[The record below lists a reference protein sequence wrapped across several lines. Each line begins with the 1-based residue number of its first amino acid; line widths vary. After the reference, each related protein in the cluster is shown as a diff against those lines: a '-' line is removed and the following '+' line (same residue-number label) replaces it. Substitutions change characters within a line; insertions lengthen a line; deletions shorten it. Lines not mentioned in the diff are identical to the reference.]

1 MMFAYR
7 YDENNYYAGQQ
18 ECQLDPIATKREGHE
33 VWLLPANCT
42 WEEPLE
48 EKEGYKIKWNGEAW
62 EYEEIPVEPEPEP
75 PTLEE
80 VKEQKINELKS
91 IRDTKEVE
99 PIRTDKGLFDYDEK
113 ARDRIKDAMVALK
126 YSSKIE
132 WTLADNT
139 DVSVSQ
145 LDLENVILAV
155 ASRSNDLHIKYRE
168 LKQRVNA
175 AQTVEKVE
183 AIVWGD

>member
-1 MMFAYR
+1 MYAYK
-7 YDENNYYAGQQ
+7 YDSDFYYAGQQ
-18 ECQLDPIATKREGHE
+18 DCQLDPIATKREGHE

-42 WEEPLE
+42 WEEPLN

-62 EYEEIPVEPEPEP
+62 EYEEIPVPPEPEP

>member
-1 MMFAYR
+1 MKAYK
-7 YDENNYYAGQQ
+7 YDSDFYYAGQQ
-18 ECQLDPIATKREGHE
+18 DCQLDPIATKREGHE

-42 WEEPLE
+42 WQDPLN
-48 EKEGYKIKWNGEAW
+48 EKDGYKIKWNGEAW
-62 EYEEIPVEPEPEP
+62 EYEEIPVPPEPEP

-175 AQTVEKVE
+175 AQTVEEVE

>member
-1 MMFAYR
+1 MYAYK
-7 YDENNYYAGQQ
+7 YDENKYYAGQQ
-18 ECQLDPIATKREGHE
+18 DCQLDPIATKREGHE

-42 WEEPLE
+42 WQDPLN
-48 EKEGYKIKWNGEAW
+48 EKDGYKIKWNGEAW

-75 PTLEE
+75 PTLDE
-80 VKEQKINELKS
+80 VKSQKIRELKG

-99 PIRTDKGLFDYDEK
+99 PIRTNKGIFDYDEK

>member
-1 MMFAYR
+1 MYAYK
-7 YDENNYYAGQQ
+7 YDSDFYYAGQQ
-18 ECQLDPIATKREGHE
+18 DCQLDPIATKREGHE

-62 EYEEIPVEPEPEP
+62 EYEEIPVPPEPEP

>member
-1 MMFAYR
+1 MYAYR
-7 YDENNYYAGQQ
+7 YDENFYFAGQQ
-18 ECQLDPIATKREGHE
+18 DCQLDPIATKREGNE

-62 EYEEIPVEPEPEP
+62 EYEEIPVPPEPEP

>member
-1 MMFAYR
+1 MYAYK
-7 YDENNYYAGQQ
+7 YDENKYYAGQQ
-18 ECQLDPIATKREGHE
+18 DCQLDPIATKREGHE

-42 WEEPLE
+42 WQDPLN
-48 EKEGYKIKWNGEAW
+48 EKDGYKIKWNGEAW

-75 PTLEE
+75 PTLDE
-80 VKEQKINELKS
+80 VKSQKIRELKG

-99 PIRTDKGLFDYDEK
+99 PIRTNKGIFDYDEK

-175 AQTVEKVE
+175 AQTVEEVE

>member
-1 MMFAYR
+1 MYAYK
-7 YDENNYYAGQQ
+7 YDPDFYYAGQQ
-18 ECQLDPIATKREGHE
+18 DCQLDPIATKREGHE

-42 WEEPLE
+42 WQDPLN
-48 EKEGYKIKWNGEAW
+48 EKDGYKIKWNGEAW
-62 EYEEIPVEPEPEP
+62 EYEEIPVPPEPEP